1 MEPPGG
7 GNGGE
12 SAAPAGVAGGSAGG
26 SGGSDVEKKK
36 PPEGGEPKVK
46 RKMKTASQLEI
57 LEKTYAKEAYPS
69 EAVRAELSV
78 KLGLTDR
85 QLQMWFCHRRLKDRK
100 APSAPSVKRT
110 RKEDLPGAM
119 VSSCGQD
126 DIATG
131 GELRSGHASASASG
145 LNPHT
150 PVDLQPHH
158 PRVVHRPGT
167 AVPRYAAEMPAMKRY
182 YEPPQAISE
191 LRAIAFVEA
200 QLGEPLRED
209 GPILGM
215 EFDPLPPGAFGAPIV
230 TAVHHK
236 PAERSFDTELYER
249 QDSRQIKGPTRTL
262 LEYQF
267 IPEQPS
273 IRSDAYERTVPHHYY
288 GSPSEAQGTRPSL
301 SSGRSYLHNSEHFP
315 SGYSIQT
322 QPPTLSL
329 LHQQGRHAHLS
340 PASEE
345 VDVAPQGSSHVKIS
359 VEGNFGSHPITGLEN
374 QFVSPETRVIH
385 EEERLERKRKSEEA
399 KMAREVEAHEK
410 RIRKELEKQD
420 MLRRKREEQMRKEM
434 ERQDRERRKEEERLL
449 REKQRE
455 EERYL
460 REQRR
465 EMERREK
472 FLQKESKRVEKMKLK
487 EEMRREKEAAKLK
500 AANERAAARRI
511 AKESIELIEDER
523 LELMELAASR
533 KGLPS
538 VLALDNEALQNL
550 DSFADMLRE
559 FPPKFVCLKKP
570 FGIQPW
576 IGSDANVGNL
586 LMVWRF
592 LITFSDVLSLWPFT
606 LDELVQAFHD
616 YDPRLLGEIHI
627 ALLRSIIKDIEDVAR
642 TSSAV
647 VGVNQNNVANPG
659 GGHPQIVEGAYA
671 WGFDI
676 RSWQRHLN
684 PLTWPEILRQFAL
697 SAGFGPKLK
706 KRSIEPAGLRDENE
720 GNDAADIIS
729 NLRNGVA
736 AENALSKM
744 QERGLSNPRR
754 SRHRLTPGTVKFA
767 AFHVLSFEGSKGLTI
782 LDVAER
788 IQASGLR
795 DLTTS
800 KTPEAS
806 IAAALSRDTKL
817 FERTAP
823 STYCVRTPY
832 RKDPADA
839 EALLAAAREKVHLFK
854 NRCLNGEEADDGEK
868 DDVEREEDSES
879 DAAEDPEVDNLED
892 ETNINKSSGSCKPS
906 RLEDH
911 KISYDLTEMPPD
923 SVQNSPTLMQASGLL
938 GEKTSGDQLVD
949 TGSQCESSI
958 PDQENTIVDDGSA
971 GEQWVQGLMDGE
983 YSDLSVEERLDAL
996 VALVGFANEGNSI
1009 RIALEERLEAASALK
1024 KQMWAEA
1031 QLDKRRFKDD
1041 YVIKM
1046 QYSSVINKAEQNFS
1060 ISAMESRQCLSLAI
1074 NANNGAAPLNSA
1086 AQPGDSNNPNYSS
1099 NVIVERNLPLQ
1110 EFSAGPDNIQV
1121 QHLGYVA
1128 EKSRMQLKTYIG
1140 YRAEQTYV
1148 YRSLPLGQD
1157 RRRNRYWQFITS
1169 SRNDPGYGRIF
1180 VELRDGQWR
1189 LIDSEKGFDALLA
1202 SLDVRGIRESHL
1214 HLMLQRIEVTFKET
1228 ARRNTLQMNSVP
1240 DVEND
1245 VKNEALEKTSTLDKD
1260 PNSAPCI
1267 SNCDMSEPSASF
1279 VIGVGRNIVEKSD
1292 ALRRYLDFEKW
1303 MWEECLDSKFLCAMK
1318 EGKIRRRNLL
1328 RVCDHCHVLY
1338 FEENHCPFCHT
1349 TYAKN
1354 SKFSEHL
1361 TRCKE
1366 KLKDEYLSPY
1376 RALYSSPPIRLRLLK
1391 AQLASL
1397 EVSVLPEA
1405 FEPVWSE
1412 EYRSHWGMKL
1422 QTASSAEDLLQL
1434 LTMLECAIKRDFLL
1448 SNYETS
1454 NELLGISDQPAGF
1467 ERVGV
1472 LPWIPHTTAAL
1483 ALRLM
1488 ELDTSIYYT
1497 QQQKEESQ
1505 KGARNFSAL
1514 PSKYTIPKNVA
1525 EEVPAEALHEAG
1537 MWPNVENGS
1546 GSGRGRGRGRG
1557 RRRISIEKSQRKIVD
1572 SKPESASHRKSI
1584 ASNDRLGGLPGW
1596 KGQSKGQGGRRKGR
1610 RSARSR
1616 QRPVKNVNI
1625 TINAENRPCSIEQQ
1639 WKEDETAQIQIE
1651 AAENDSSPER
1661 SGFENDNG
1669 QASEDE
1675 YDDYAMTE
1683 EYPGLFSAKSG
1694 QQMEIGGNYDADQG
1708 IDDRIDDIDYAN
1720 DDYIDGDDEV
1730 EGEEDAPGNE
1740 EDIEGYFNG
1749 DSEDEGN
1756 RFRAGDSEDEGNRFR
1771 AEEQIESESQDS
1783 PSSSSDYSE

>member
-1 MEPPGG
+1 MEPGG
-7 GNGGE
+7 GNGGSVGGGE
-12 SAAPAGVAGGSAGG
+12 SAEPAGVAGGSAGG

-100 APSAPSVKRT
+100 APSVPSVKRA
-110 RKEDLPGAM
+110 RKEDLPAAM
-119 VSSCGQD
+119 VSSCGHD

-150 PVDLQPHH
+150 PVDLQQHH

-273 IRSDAYERTVPHHYY
+273 IRSDAYERSVPHHYY
-288 GSPSEAQGTRPSL
+288 SSPSEAQGSRPSL

-345 VDVAPQGSSHVKIS
+345 VDVAPQGSSHGKIS

-374 QFVSPETRVIH
+374 QFVSSETRVIH

-455 EERYL
+455 EERCL

-523 LELMELAASR
+523 LELMELAAST

-550 DSFADMLRE
+550 ESFADMLRE
-559 FPPKFVCLKKP
+559 FPPKFVFLKKP

-647 VGVNQNNVANPG
+647 VGANQNNAANPG

-697 SAGFGPKLK
+697 SAGFGPKLT
-706 KRSIEPAGLRDENE
+706 KRNIEPACLRDENE

-754 SRHRLTPGTVKFA
+754 SRHCLTPGTVKFA

-868 DDVEREEDSES
+868 EEDSES

-892 ETNINKSSGSCKPS
+892 ETNISKSSGSCKPS

-911 KISYDLTEMPPD
+911 KISYDLAEMPPG
-923 SVQNSPTLMQASGLL
+923 SVQISPTLM
-938 GEKTSGDQLVD
+938 GEKKTSGDQLVD

-1009 RIALEERLEAASALK
+1009 RFALEERLEAASALK

-1046 QYSSVINKAEQNFS
+1046 QFSSVIN
-1060 ISAMESRQCLSLAI
+1060 
-1074 NANNGAAPLNSA
+1074 ANNA
-1086 AQPGDSNNPNYSS
+1086 AQPGDSNNPGNDPNYSS

-1228 ARRNTLQMNSVP
+1228 ARRNMLQMMNSVA

-1245 VKNEALEKTSTLDKD
+1245 VKKEALEKTSTLDKD
-1260 PNSAPCI
+1260 PNSPPCI
-1267 SNCDMSEPSASF
+1267 SSF
-1279 VIGVGRNIVEKSD
+1279 MIGVGRNIVEKSD
-1292 ALRRYLDFEKW
+1292 ALRRYVDFEKW
-1303 MWEECLDSKFLCAMK
+1303 MWEECLDSKFLCATK

-1328 RVCDHCHVLY
+1328 RVCDRCYVLY

-1354 SKFSEHL
+1354 LKFSEHL

-1366 KLKDEYLSPY
+1366 KLKDEYLSPF
-1376 RALYSSPPIRLRLLK
+1376 RALYSSPPIRIRLLK

-1454 NELLGISDQPAGF
+1454 NELLGIGDQPAGF

-1488 ELDTSIYYT
+1488 ELDTSICYT

-1505 KGARNFSAL
+1505 KGERNFSAL

-1572 SKPESASHRKSI
+1572 SKPESASHR
-1584 ASNDRLGGLPGW
+1584 LGALPGW

-1616 QRPVKNVNI
+1616 QRPVKNVI
-1625 TINAENRPCSIEQQ
+1625 TINADNRASSIEQQ
-1639 WKEDETAQIQIE
+1639 WKEEEMETAQIQIE

-1683 EYPGLFSAKSG
+1683 EYPGLFSGKSG

-1708 IDDRIDDIDYAN
+1708 IDDIDYAN
-1720 DDYIDGDDEV
+1720 DDYIDGDDEEV

-1740 EDIEGYFNG
+1740 DIEGYFN
-1749 DSEDEGN
+1749 
-1756 RFRAGDSEDEGNRFR
+1756 GDSEDEGNRFR